1 MDSNCQFRDAS
12 QPPTA
17 WAPSFGGERRLL
29 ETVDRP
35 QLGRSLE
42 TADYLAR
49 NWKFESIP
57 LQQGVSEP
65 SVPCG
70 RTSKAMPSRSGP
82 SIGGLGD

>member
-1 MDSNCQFRDAS
+1 MDSNFQFRDAS

-17 WAPSFGGERRLL
+17 WAPSFDGDTRLL
-29 ETVDRP
+29 ETVDRS

-57 LQQGVSEP
+57 LQ
-65 SVPCG
+65 
-70 RTSKAMPSRSGP
+70 R
-82 SIGGLGD
+82 